1 MDLPPPARLMA
12 SAAHPVVGP
21 LQMEKADGKINRVA
35 LSARVAA
42 TFSIIALALFLPA
55 GNPSWISGWTFLALF
70 FGFIIAITAWLYRC
84 NPGLLKERLRRRSS
98 DQPGWD
104 MILYPLIGAL
114 FFVWL
119 SLMSLDAARFHWSL
133 MPLWLQVGGGV
144 ILSCSFY
151 LLYRTFRENSYL
163 SPLVRIQHERGQ
175 TVVSTG
181 PYKIVRHPMY
191 AAIVVSVI
199 GTSLLL
205 GSWCGIPFGFLLICV
220 LARRAVLEERVLRE
234 QLPGYL
240 AYMAQVRYRLVPH
253 IW

>member
-1 MDLPPPARLMA
+1 
-12 SAAHPVVGP
+12 
-21 LQMEKADGKINRVA
+21 MEKADGKVNLVA
-35 LSARVAA
+35 LLVQVAA
-42 TFSIIALALFLPA
+42 TFSIVALALFLPA
-55 GNPSWISGWTFLALF
+55 GSAAWISGWAFLALF
-70 FGFIIAITAWLYRC
+70 FGFVIAITAWLYRC
-84 NPGLLKERLRRRSS
+84 NPGLLRERMRRRSP

-104 MILYPLIGAL
+104 MIFYPLIGVL

-119 SLMSLDAARFHWSL
+119 SLMSLDAARFHWSHL
-133 MPLWLQVGGGV
+133 PLWLQVGGAI

-163 SPLVRIQHERGQ
+163 SPVVRIQHERGQ

-191 AAIVVSVI
+191 AAVVVYGV

-205 GSWCGIPFGFLLICV
+205 GSWCGIPFGFLLVCL
-220 LARRAVLEERVLRE
+220 LARRAVLEERVLGE

-240 AYMAQVRYRLVPH
+240 AYMARVRYRLVPY